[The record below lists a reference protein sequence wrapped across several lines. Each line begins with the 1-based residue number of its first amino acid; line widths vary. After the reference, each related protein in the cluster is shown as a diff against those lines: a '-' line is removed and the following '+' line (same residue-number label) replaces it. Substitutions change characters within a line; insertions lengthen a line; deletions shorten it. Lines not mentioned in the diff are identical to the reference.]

1 MMRAGGTRGTMDQ
14 CLTELHDIE
23 LPAAFKLTQVRSL
36 LRYLREVGSL
46 VTHVKG
52 ESGFDCD
59 TTAYLEILCAKEDSN
74 LLRRVSDTRIL
85 KQVRML
91 RLVVTDYNTSYL
103 VVVDRVR
110 VIRSELGLAKRLPAF
125 FFHTLRRLRLS
136 QQQL

>member
-1 MMRAGGTRGTMDQ
+1 MFTVAKPRLHRERGLTMMRAGGTRGTMDQ
-14 CLTELHDIE
+14 CLAELHDIE
-23 LPAAFKLTQVRSL
+23 LPPAFKLTQVRSL

-85 KQVRML
+85 KQVRKEDTL
-91 RLVVTDYNTSYL
+91 ECHRIVVLTW
-103 VVVDRVR
+103 
-110 VIRSELGLAKRLPAF
+110 
-125 FFHTLRRLRLS
+125 
-136 QQQL
+136 

>member
-14 CLTELHDIE
+14 CLTELHEIE

-85 KQVRML
+85 KQVRTMRLFVTGYFIPGTFHPSTSSFKL
-91 RLVVTDYNTSYL
+91 RLT
-103 VVVDRVR
+103 
-110 VIRSELGLAKRLPAF
+110 KR
-125 FFHTLRRLRLS
+125 
-136 QQQL
+136 